1 MSNTFNGVLQNSS
14 SDNPYLLAMSK
25 EAVVDEI
32 IRPNELGRIRYR
44 GSIWNAKSLQETT
57 IYPEDIVYVVGNDN
71 ITLIVD
77 TFPNSD
83 YNDLCQSQKKSPSA
97 TPLFFLGNFL
107 LLLLI
112 LL

>member
-1 MSNTFNGVLQNSS
+1 MLNTFNGVLKNSS

-32 IRPNELGRIRYR
+32 ILPNELGRIRYR
-44 GSIWNAKSLQETT
+44 GSVWNAKCLQEIT
-57 IYPEDIVYVVGNDN
+57 IYPEDVVYVVGNDN

-77 TFPNSD
+77 IVPHSD
-83 YNDLCQSQKKSPSA
+83 YNYSYQSQKKLPSA

>member
-1 MSNTFNGVLQNSS
+1 MLNTFNGVLKNSS
-14 SDNPYLLAMSK
+14 SDNPYLLNVSK

-44 GSIWNAKSLQETT
+44 GSLWNAKCLQENT
-57 IYPEDIVYVVGNDN
+57 IYPEEVVYVVGNDN

-77 TFPNSD
+77 TFPHSD
-83 YNDLCQSQKKSPSA
+83 YNYPSQNQKKLPPA

>member
-1 MSNTFNGVLQNSS
+1 MLNTLKKSG
-14 SDNPYLLAMSK
+14 SDNPYLLSRSK

-44 GSIWNAKSLQETT
+44 GSIWNAKCLQEIT
-57 IYPEDIVYVVGNDN
+57 IDPEEIVYVVGNDN

-77 TFPNSD
+77 TVPH
-83 YNDLCQSQKKSPSA
+83 NDDNYPCENKKKSPSVA
-97 TPLFFLGNFL
+97 PLFFLGNFL
-107 LLLLI
+107 LLLLM

>member
-1 MSNTFNGVLQNSS
+1 MSKSLTGGSKGSNGN
-14 SDNPYLLAMSK
+14 NPYLFSISK

-32 IRPNELGRIRYR
+32 IRPHEIGRIRYR
-44 GSIWNAKSLQETT
+44 GSIWNAKCLQGIT
-57 IYPEDIVYVVGNDN
+57 INPEEVVYVVGNDN

-83 YNDLCQSQKKSPSA
+83 DNYFDKSNKKSPSA
-97 TPLFFLGNFL
+97 KSLFMFGNFL
-107 LLLLI
+107 LFLLI

>member
-1 MSNTFNGVLQNSS
+1 MLSTINGVFKTSS
-14 SDNPYLLAMSK
+14 ENNPYLLTMSK

-32 IRPNELGRIRYR
+32 IQPNETGRIRYR
-44 GSIWNAKSLQETT
+44 GSVWNAKCLQEIT
-57 IYPEDIVYVVGNDN
+57 IYPEEVVYVLGNDN

-77 TFPNSD
+77 TVPNND
-83 YNDLCQSQKKSPSA
+83 YAYPCQGQKKLPPA
-97 TPLFFLGNFL
+97 TPLFLLGNFL

>member
-1 MSNTFNGVLQNSS
+1 MLNSTNGVLKASNGN
-14 SDNPYLLAMSK
+14 NPYLLAISK

-32 IRPNELGRIRYR
+32 IRPDELGRIRYR
-44 GSIWNAKSLQETT
+44 GSVWNAKCLQEIT
-57 IYPEDIVYVVGNDN
+57 INPAEVVYVVGNDG

-77 TFPNSD
+77 TVLN
-83 YNDLCQSQKKSPSA
+83 NDDNYPCQSKKKLSSA
-97 TPLFFLGNFL
+97 TSLFFLGNFL

>member
-1 MSNTFNGVLQNSS
+1 MLNTINGVFKSS
-14 SDNPYLLAMSK
+14 SRNNPYLLTMSK

-32 IRPNELGRIRYR
+32 IQPNEIGRIRYR
-44 GSIWNAKSLQETT
+44 GSIWNAKCLQETT
-57 IYPEDIVYVVGNDN
+57 IYPEEVVYVLGNDN

-77 TFPNSD
+77 TVPNND
-83 YNDLCQSQKKSPSA
+83 YTYHCQGKKKLPSA

>member
-1 MSNTFNGVLQNSS
+1 MLNTFNRVSKNYS
-14 SDNPYLLAMSK
+14 SDNPYLLAISK

-32 IRPNELGRIRYR
+32 IQPNELGRIRYR
-44 GSIWNAKSLQETT
+44 GSVWNAKCIQEIT
-57 IYPEDIVYVVGNDN
+57 IYPEEVVYVVGNDN

-77 TFPNSD
+77 TVPHSNDNYPSPN
-83 YNDLCQSQKKSPSA
+83 KKKLPSA

>member
-1 MSNTFNGVLQNSS
+1 MLNTFNGVLKNSS

-44 GSIWNAKSLQETT
+44 GSVWNAKCLQEIT
-57 IYPEDIVYVVGNDN
+57 IYPEEVVYVVGNDN

-77 TFPNSD
+77 TVPHRD
-83 YNDLCQSQKKSPSA
+83 YNYPCQSKKKLPSLA
-97 TPLFFLGNFL
+97 TLFFLGNFL

>member
-1 MSNTFNGVLQNSS
+1 MLNTFNGVLKKSS

-32 IRPNELGRIRYR
+32 IQPNELGRIRYR
-44 GSIWNAKSLQETT
+44 GSVWNAKCLQEIT
-57 IYPEDIVYVVGNDN
+57 IYPEEVVYVVGNDN

-77 TFPNSD
+77 IVPH
-83 YNDLCQSQKKSPSA
+83 NDDNYPDQCQKKSPAA